1 LASQYLFIIGTN
13 ARLAALD
20 AGTGEAFWVTELRQY
35 KNEKKKKKRISY
47 AGPLLASGRV
57 LIVSSDG
64 ELLAFDPQTGE
75 QTDSLDI
82 KDTVYIEPIAV
93 QGKLF
98 LLTDDAKLVAI
109 Q

>member
-1 LASQYLFIIGTN
+1 
-13 ARLAALD
+13 
-20 AGTGEAFWVTELRQY
+20 
-35 KNEKKKKKRISY
+35 
-47 AGPLLASGRV
+47 LASGRV